1 MEGTGP
7 GAYGYPA
14 IDVLCEEL
22 LPGLGPPAPAAAYT
36 LRTFSTILV
45 VREEWALVDE
55 LAAALLQ
62 GELQI
67 PSLAPVSM

>member
-1 MEGTGP
+1 M
-7 GAYGYPA
+7 
-14 IDVLCEEL
+14 LCEEL

-62 GELQI
+62 GKLQM